1 MFAYVC
7 VYVCVYKHISKQGTA
22 SSLMGLYACIVY
34 FGGFA
39 VHRPPCCA
47 SFGQQSH
54 SDVHQ
59 QWTKEAKRDLL
70 EEVLLA
76 NHK

>member
-1 MFAYVC
+1 MFECMC
-7 VYVCVYKHISKQGTA
+7 VYVCVYKHIGNRGTGF
-22 SSLMGLYACIVY
+22 SLMDLYACIIY

-47 SFGQQSH
+47 SFGQQLH

-59 QWTKEAKRDLL
+59 RWPSEPGPPRRGALGKL
-70 EEVLLA
+70 
-76 NHK
+76 